1 MIFMMVVIR
10 PVMDWVARRCSP
22 EHDTVDEAYICLT
35 LATVMVSGFITDLI
49 GIHSIF
55 GAFIFGLTIPK
66 GNFAEKLIE
75 RIEDFVSGLLLPLYF
90 ASSGLKTDV
99 TKISGGKAWGLLAM
113 VITAACGGKI
123 LGTFVVAVLC
133 MMPVRESIMLGLL
146 MNTKGLVE
154 LIVLNIGKE
163 KKVSVSLFQQL

>member
-1 MIFMMVVIR
+1 
-10 PVMDWVARRCSP
+10 
-22 EHDTVDEAYICLT
+22 
-35 LATVMVSGFITDLI
+35 MVSGFMTDLI

-66 GNFAEKLIE
+66 GDFAEKLIE

-99 TKISGGKAWGLLAM
+99 SKIRGAEAWGLLAL
-113 VITAACGGKI
+113 VITTACSGKI
-123 LGTFVVAVLC
+123 IGTFVVALLC
-133 MMPVRESIMLGLL
+133 KIPVREALTLGLL

-163 KKVSVSLFQQL
+163 KKVSSTT